1 MFVETRGNS
10 DSFSAHRGVGHL
22 YVGDTVGRL
31 YVGDTVGHLYVG
43 DTVGRLCETATG
55 ILHIIKMPFNPSAWS
70 DEPCSSCCTL
80 SLIGLY
86 LDKLGSKCNQAASRL
101 FVKEL
106 ALL

>member
-1 MFVETRGNS
+1 M
-10 DSFSAHRGVGHL
+10 GH
-22 YVGDTVGRL
+22 TVKSSENKGITECDICL
-31 YVGDTVGHLYVG
+31 NIANTIIIL
-43 DTVGRLCETATG
+43 LLLLTAVMMV
-55 ILHIIKMPFNPSAWS
+55 LNPSAWS

-80 SLIGLY
+80 SLIRLY